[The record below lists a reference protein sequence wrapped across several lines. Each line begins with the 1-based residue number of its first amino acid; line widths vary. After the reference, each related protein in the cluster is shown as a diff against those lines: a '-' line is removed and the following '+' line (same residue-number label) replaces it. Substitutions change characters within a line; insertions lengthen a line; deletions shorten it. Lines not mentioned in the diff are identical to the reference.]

1 MPTSLKRVEDTA
13 FATLLQKQRVINET
27 AKYMTN
33 MHHGSP
39 SFELE
44 TEKAKD

>member
-13 FATLLQKQRVINET
+13 FATLLKKQGAVNET
-27 AKYMTN
+27 AKYMAN
-33 MHHGSP
+33 MQHDLP